1 MSSKLH
7 SDILCILR
15 APTSSTIPQPVEN
28 IVDLPEL
35 LEAQFGKELAT
46 KERCRDSSGR
56 LEVTMNYSETTV
68 ITIDSMN

>member
-1 MSSKLH
+1 VYSESPNQFNYT
-7 SDILCILR
+7 
-15 APTSSTIPQPVEN
+15 PTRWAA

-46 KERCRDSSGR
+46 KDRCRDSSGR

-68 ITIDSMN
+68 ITIDLIL